1 MKPEKI
7 EGWTTRDPND
17 IQMLIGDP
25 ETPESLRFRLE
36 LTRLFQKYNPFNPCS
51 TMTVDDFF
59 KILEMEKYYF
69 QVCFDTTY
77 DVGCFLSKKFETPS
91 EMTGNITDNDVQSAL
106 REMLNEKELGYMR
119 EHYLDDYGN
128 KWYISKNKHPSSEEP
143 EKIRRHLKRVLL
155 EVQKLLQELD
165 EKPDDF
171 GFFENRLYWAIK
183 GIDPHHA
190 ICTKHHRKL
199 HQNDYGEFLC
209 SDCVY
214 DMMDNTNMYD
224 EGLWFDPEHEP
235 IFKVNGISYGENKG
249 RK

>member
-7 EGWTTRDPND
+7 EGWSTSDQND
-17 IQMLIGDP
+17 MRTLIDNP
-25 ETPESLRFRLE
+25 KTSEPLRFRLE
-36 LTRLFQKYNPFNPCS
+36 LALLFHKYNPFNPYS
-51 TMTVDDFF
+51 TMTLDDFF

-77 DVGCFLSKKFETPS
+77 DIGRFSSKKFGTPN
-91 EMTGNITDNDVQSAL
+91 EMTGSITDNDVQIAL
-106 REMLNEKELGYMR
+106 KEMLNEKQLGYMR

-128 KWYISKNKHPSSEEP
+128 KWYISKNKHPPSENP
-143 EKIRRHLKRVLL
+143 EKIRQHLKNVKL

-165 EKPDDF
+165 EKPDNF

-183 GIDPHHA
+183 GIDPHQA

-199 HQNDYGEFLC
+199 HQNNYGEFLC

-224 EGLWFDPEHEP
+224 EGLWFDPKHEP
-235 IFKVNGISYGENKG
+235 IIKVKGISYGENKG
-249 RK
+249 